1 MRKRISCR
9 VIASNPFIQSED
21 GLINPYQHTAELN
34 IGGFSHPTHSEPPAM
49 MRIYMDDRPA
59 TGILDFYA

>member
-9 VIASNPFIQSED
+9 VIASNPLIQSEG
-21 GLINPYQHTAELN
+21 GLVNTYQHTAERH
-34 IGGFSHPTHSEPPAM
+34 IGGFSGPTHAEPPAIL
-49 MRIYMDDRPA
+49 RIYMDDGPA